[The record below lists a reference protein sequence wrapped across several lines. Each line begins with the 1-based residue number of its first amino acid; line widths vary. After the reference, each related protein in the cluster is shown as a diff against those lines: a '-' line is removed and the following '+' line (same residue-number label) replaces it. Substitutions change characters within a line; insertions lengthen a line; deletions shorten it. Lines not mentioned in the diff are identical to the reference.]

1 MLRRLPTA
9 ESHVR
14 YKERTR
20 ASTHYKKNAS
30 RTCDFKHGL
39 KELHRG
45 KKAQVHR
52 LSRDTGDRLLCRTTS
67 RRWSEIRRGHPGHQ
81 RKGIYICQPRATTT
95 ATANSKVVGVRKTG
109 DGKNWTEETEVV
121 EEEVFV
127 CQSGI
132 IKRRRIFS
140 ICGLTG
146 VSRQSEVTRTTT
158 VL

>member
-1 MLRRLPTA
+1 MKAGDCAATA
-9 ESHVR
+9 THCRVTCQVQREDS
-14 YKERTR
+14 
-20 ASTHYKKNAS
+20 STHYKKNAS

-39 KELHRG
+39 KELHHG

-52 LSRDTGDRLLCRTTS
+52 LSRDTGDRLLCHTTS
-67 RRWSEIRRGHPGHQ
+67 RRWSEIRRGQ
-81 RKGIYICQPRATTT
+81 RKGKYVCHPRATTT

-127 CQSGI
+127 SQSWI
-132 IKRRRIFS
+132 IKRRRVFS
-140 ICGLTG
+140 ICGLTR